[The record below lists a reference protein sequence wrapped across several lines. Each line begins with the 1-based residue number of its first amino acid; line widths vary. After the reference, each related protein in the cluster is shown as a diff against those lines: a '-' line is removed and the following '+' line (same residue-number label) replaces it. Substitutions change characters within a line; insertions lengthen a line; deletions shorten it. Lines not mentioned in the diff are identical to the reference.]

1 MPRSEPVAHA
11 HDSAGAGTANPLSGI
26 TAPAVG
32 GIAPE
37 AGPAEW
43 RASALAWYGLAVL
56 IAATVLAAVDRQI
69 LVLLAEPVRQSFGL
83 SDTKLG
89 LLHGAGI
96 ALFAGAAAVPLG
108 WLADRYGRRAVLAC
122 CILLWTAA
130 TAACGLA
137 WDFASLFVA
146 AIGLGIGEAGLA
158 PIVYGLIP
166 DIVPARKR
174 VLANGIYAVAAIFGA
189 GIGIGLSGAL
199 IEGIEGLRDVLP
211 SGINQLEPWRLSFLA
226 VAVPGPIVALLILL
240 IRVRPLS
247 AAAAAGRAASPLRL
261 ADYVREHGRTLV
273 GVFGGTGL
281 AGLGIAALAAWS
293 PVVAARNFHATPQQ
307 VGQGIGLAYVIG
319 TVCGALIGGYGVRKL
334 RPLVGIATPL
344 RVIVMG
350 FALSALS
357 SAALF
362 GAMSALHV
370 YVLFGLQVAFLIAG
384 SVLAP
389 TLLQDMTP
397 HSLRSRVI
405 ALGSVITILLS
416 ALSPVL
422 VGVLS
427 DALPA
432 GSRSLLMAT
441 AIVATVSLAVGAF
454 LTKQVETR
462 FVATVKAVADQAEL
476 GDGLASPLPARVL
489 RDTPT
494 TPGDKHV

>member
-1 MPRSEPVAHA
+1 MRPP
-11 HDSAGAGTANPLSGI
+11 PLSGRVVPVGVSA
-26 TAPAVG
+26 APG
-32 GIAPE
+32 GAP
-37 AGPAEW
+37 GEW
-43 RASALAWYGLAVL
+43 RASALAWYGLVVL
-56 IAATVLAAVDRQI
+56 IVATVLAAVDRQI
-69 LVLLAEPVRQSFGL
+69 LVLLAEPVRQSLGL

-130 TAACGLA
+130 TAGCGLA

-174 VLANGIYAVAAIFGA
+174 VLANGVYAVAAIFGA

-199 IEGIEGLRDVLP
+199 IEGIEGLRHVLP
-211 SGINQLEPWRLSFLA
+211 SGIRHLEPWRLSFFA
-226 VAVPGPIVALLILL
+226 VALPGPIVALLILL

-247 AAAAAGRAASPLRL
+247 AAAAAVRAASPLRL

-281 AGLGIAALAAWS
+281 AGLGIAALAAWA

-319 TVCGALIGGYGVRKL
+319 TVCGALIGGYGVRRL
-334 RPLVGIATPL
+334 RPIVGIATPL

-350 FALSALS
+350 FAMSALS

-362 GAMSALHV
+362 AAMSALHV
-370 YVLFGLQVAFLIAG
+370 YVLFGLQVAFLISG

-427 DALPA
+427 DALQA
-432 GSRSLLMAT
+432 SSRSLLMAT
-441 AIVATVSLAVGAF
+441 AIVASVSLAVGAF

-462 FVATVKAVADQAEL
+462 FVATVKAVAEQAEL
-476 GDGLASPLPARVL
+476 GDALAEPVPAGVPRE
-489 RDTPT
+489 PPNK
-494 TPGDKHV
+494 PGDPHV